1 MGIREH
7 ANLMDVTFTTMR
19 DSRLAADVGQL
30 MAAFYREESPAS
42 SFDRALFS
50 QTIGFYLA
58 NPQRGCL
65 VLFMDGGLLVGY
77 ALVTAIWSNEFG
89 GMLLFVDEL
98 FVVPAARKRGIA
110 RAFFDY
116 LKARPLFDP
125 VALGLG
131 VRPANGNAGDQK
143 RIVTP
148 AQAMTDG
155 ASILVVGRPISQS
168 ADPDLAARE
177 IEATL

>member
-7 ANLMDVTFTTMR
+7 ANLVDVTFTTMR

-131 VRPANGNAGDQK
+131 VRPANGGARRLYESVGFAAVENITYVL
-143 RIVTP
+143 RLP
-148 AQAMTDG
+148 AQPPA
-155 ASILVVGRPISQS
+155 
-168 ADPDLAARE
+168 E
-177 IEATL
+177 IRRGLESW